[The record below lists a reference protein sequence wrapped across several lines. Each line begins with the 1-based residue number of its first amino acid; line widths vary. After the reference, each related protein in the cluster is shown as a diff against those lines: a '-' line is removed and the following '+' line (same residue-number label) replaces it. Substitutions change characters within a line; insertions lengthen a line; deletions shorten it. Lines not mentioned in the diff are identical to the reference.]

1 MADHH
6 TRAGRLQA
14 PATTERGP
22 EFWTRLE
29 RLCSTAGVGADQD
42 ALGTIRRAI
51 AAMEAH
57 ERAKVPLDAGRLGE
71 IVEL

>member
-1 MADHH
+1 MAEHH
-6 TRAGRLQA
+6 TQGQVQA
-14 PATTERGP
+14 PAQPQRGP

-29 RLCSTAGVGADQD
+29 RVASSAPGGADPD

-57 ERAKVPLDAGRLGE
+57 ERARAPLDAGRPGE